1 MMSNES
7 DLRQQAFQQAGQEM
21 YEEYLRERREMEA
34 YHEEERREMEQTI
47 REQGL
52 DEERA
57 NLLRRSMR
65 ANHKLKLDGLDRET
79 EDKILGKRSSRV
91 NQKAREKIKQQENQ
105 RPSDRELLEDHIVQL
120 EKKRADWKKNSERRK
135 ENLVAKLKEHNVDE
149 NDIQKEVQR
158 ADSRAQKVL
167 DTRQAEIEKAKETRD
182 RWERLSEEERNRYLQ
197 RIDREN
203 ERGGWS
209 R

>member
-1 MMSNES
+1 MMLNES
-7 DLRQQAFQQAGQEM
+7 DLRQQAFQQAGQETF
-21 YEEYLRERREMEA
+21 EEYLRDRREMEA

-47 REQGL
+47 REQAV

-57 NLLRRSMR
+57 NLLRRAMK
-65 ANHKLKLDGLDRET
+65 ANHKLQLDGLDRET
-79 EDKILGKRSSRV
+79 KEKILGKRPSRE
-91 NQKAREKIKQQENQ
+91 NQKARERIEQQEKQ
-105 RPSDRELLEDHIVQL
+105 RPSDRELLDDHIAQL
-120 EKKRADWKKNSERRK
+120 EKKRADLEKNSERRK
-135 ENLVAKLKEHNVDE
+135 ENLVAKLKEHGVDE